1 MADTNENDL
10 ETEQFDIAT
19 AFLNG
24 HLTDEKYLTQLE
36 GFAVLDR
43 LNEVCRLHKFIYGL
57 KQASR

>member
-1 MADTNENDL
+1 MADTAENDL

-36 GFAVLDR
+36 GFAILDR
-43 LNEVCRLHKFIYGL
+43 
-57 KQASR
+57 